1 MRKHFQVGGQLQDT
15 PWEEGGAP
23 WEGPEGIDDRLKQV
37 YEANAPLIL
46 QPSAPGPNISTFKFP
61 TTNAVGENEISQAA
75 DDIYNQQDHAF
86 KLNLSFGVILRH
98 RETGEYRYFRPFY
111 NDSVL
116 DRPLYISRRRD
127 LRTLVL
133 RLRRKDL
140 FTILLQHRPD
150 TKWVPVLV
158 TNFRFTIFH
167 TFYPI
172 GDLHGPLPEYIKEN
186 RSLVTL
192 EINDR
197 TGYAYEDHFCAFRCL
212 ALHQGYDVKNFEGK
226 TKQLFDKWTTF
237 KGVKDSQGVEY
248 RELPEFESCFEI
260 NVEVYALNLEG
271 HVGSVYKSRGRYE
284 DTVYL
289 HLYQGHFSYIKDF
302 AVFAKKFQCKFC
314 DKLWDHHGHFLRH
327 EQKCQNKTRY
337 VYPGGFLSTIKN
349 HL

>member
-1 MRKHFQVGGQLQDT
+1 M
-15 PWEEGGAP
+15 
-23 WEGPEGIDDRLKQV
+23 
-37 YEANAPLIL
+37 
-46 QPSAPGPNISTFKFP
+46 
-61 TTNAVGENEISQAA
+61 
-75 DDIYNQQDHAF
+75 
-86 KLNLSFGVILRH
+86 
-98 RETGEYRYFRPFY
+98 
-111 NDSVL
+111 
-116 DRPLYISRRRD
+116 
-127 LRTLVL
+127 L

-140 FTILLQHRPD
+140 FTLLLQHRPD

-237 KGVKDSQGVEY
+237 KGVKGSQGVEY

-260 NVEVYALNLEG
+260 NVEVYALNPEG

>member
-1 MRKHFQVGGQLQDT
+1 M
-15 PWEEGGAP
+15 
-23 WEGPEGIDDRLKQV
+23 
-37 YEANAPLIL
+37 
-46 QPSAPGPNISTFKFP
+46 
-61 TTNAVGENEISQAA
+61 
-75 DDIYNQQDHAF
+75 
-86 KLNLSFGVILRH
+86 
-98 RETGEYRYFRPFY
+98 
-111 NDSVL
+111 
-116 DRPLYISRRRD
+116 
-127 LRTLVL
+127 
-133 RLRRKDL
+133 
-140 FTILLQHRPD
+140 
-150 TKWVPVLV
+150 
-158 TNFRFTIFH
+158 
-167 TFYPI
+167 
-172 GDLHGPLPEYIKEN
+172 
-186 RSLVTL
+186 VTL

-212 ALHQGYDVKNFEGK
+212 ALHHGYDVKNFEGK